1 MFSFAPLLPICS
13 LQAKALQ
20 EIGARKGS
28 FPLPEDQHQ
37 HAALHA
43 VANYHQQQQSQQQ
56 QQQQEQQQ
64 AHEKG
69 SGEHEMN
76 DTLAA
81 SAPGSAVASARGG
94 AAESVS
100 TGVDTD
106 NGSSE
111 VASLT

>member
-1 MFSFAPLLPICS
+1 
-13 LQAKALQ
+13 
-20 EIGARKGS
+20 
-28 FPLPEDQHQ
+28 
-37 HAALHA
+37 
-43 VANYHQQQQSQQQ
+43 
-56 QQQQEQQQ
+56 
-64 AHEKG
+64 
-69 SGEHEMN
+69 MN